1 MLYTLPLTASMEET
15 HWAFPLEVM
24 ELAEIGMS
32 TLQTADSVYLY
43 LLVTL
48 GAIQVQGDYSGF

>member
-1 MLYTLPLTASMEET
+1 
-15 HWAFPLEVM
+15 M

-48 GAIQVQGDYSGF
+48 GARNPLIQVMTIPDFEMVCHDINFVSRT

>member
-1 MLYTLPLTASMEET
+1 
-15 HWAFPLEVM
+15 M

-48 GAIQVQGDYSGF
+48 GAIQVMTILDFEMVCHDINFVSRTQ